1 MRTENRALSVAC
13 VGQQQTG
20 SLIRSRQWCDSTRR
34 HSEGLGSGRPTRL
47 ESEQAS
53 TEALAGSTPPP
64 SSRVGTSR
72 LAAGARPESGS
83 TFGCR
88 EFESRSY
95 RLGEDADI
103 RWPHTVANRAARKG
117 VVGAAPTFSASRR
130 NRFAIPPQ
138 RKRSSLRPRFAIPP
152 QRKRSSLRPRFAIPP
167 QRKRSSLRPRFAIPP
182 QRKRAPASAGEAR
195 RGSASARTR
204 LHTTDPC
211 ARGEPVNA
219 AVCKTAIGGGG
230 THRALQ
236 DSPACGER
244 VAAAAATSRIR
255 RCRSAARTSAP

>member
-152 QRKRSSLRPRFAIPP
+152 QRKR
-167 QRKRSSLRPRFAIPP
+167 
-182 QRKRAPASAGEAR
+182 APASAGEAR